1 MAEEAHTDVGR
12 RRRKP
17 HAIIVPYP
25 LQGHVIP
32 AVHLAVKLASQG
44 FTITFINTEYIHHKA
59 AAAAASGGGGD
70 VFADVRKSGL
80 DIRYSTVSDGLPVGF
95 DRSLNH
101 DEFMASILHVLP
113 THVEEVIA
121 GIVVAGEKDG
131 AVVRCLVA
139 DTFFVWPS
147 KVAKKFGLVY
157 VSVWTEPALV
167 YTLYHHVHLLRQ
179 NGHFGCQDRRKDAID
194 YIPGVKR
201 IEPKDT
207 TSYLQEA
214 TETTI
219 CHQIIFAA
227 FEDARGADFI
237 LANTIKELELDTISG
252 LEQDH
257 KVHAVGPIFPPG
269 FTTSPVSTSLW
280 AESDCTQWLNS
291 RTPGSVLYVSFGSY
305 AHVAKHDLVE
315 IARGLALSQVSFLWV
330 LRDDI
335 VSSDDPDPLP
345 VGFREEVSDRG
356 MIVGWCSQKEVLAHV
371 AIGGFL
377 THCGWNSIH
386 ESMWCGVPMLC
397 FPLFVD
403 QFTNRKL
410 VVDDWRVGINLVDQM
425 VVTNE
430 EVSRNVSRLMGGK
443 SREEFKERIDEMK
456 KIMVGAL
463 EPSGSSEQNFGQFV
477 RELKNKISI
486 KM

>member
-1 MAEEAHTDVGR
+1 
-12 RRRKP
+12 
-17 HAIIVPYP
+17 
-25 LQGHVIP
+25 
-32 AVHLAVKLASQG
+32 
-44 FTITFINTEYIHHKA
+44 
-59 AAAAASGGGGD
+59 
-70 VFADVRKSGL
+70 
-80 DIRYSTVSDGLPVGF
+80 
-95 DRSLNH
+95 
-101 DEFMASILHVLP
+101 
-113 THVEEVIA
+113 
-121 GIVVAGEKDG
+121 
-131 AVVRCLVA
+131 
-139 DTFFVWPS
+139 
-147 KVAKKFGLVY
+147 
-157 VSVWTEPALV
+157 
-167 YTLYHHVHLLRQ
+167 
-179 NGHFGCQDRRKDAID
+179 
-194 YIPGVKR
+194 
-201 IEPKDT
+201 PKDT

-257 KVHAVGPIFPPG
+257 KAQVYAIGPIFPPG
-269 FTTSPVSTSLW
+269 FTTSLVSTSLW
-280 AESDCTQWLNS
+280 FESDCTQWLN
-291 RTPGSVLYVSFGSY
+291 TKPPGSVLYVSFGSY
-305 AHVAKHDLVE
+305 AH
-315 IARGLALSQVSFLWV
+315 
-330 LRDDI
+330 
-335 VSSDDPDPLP
+335 
-345 VGFREEVSDRG
+345 
-356 MIVGWCSQKEVLAHV
+356 CSQKEVLAHV

>member
-1 MAEEAHTDVGR
+1 LKD
-12 RRRKP
+12 
-17 HAIIVPYP
+17 
-25 LQGHVIP
+25 IP
-32 AVHLAVKLASQG
+32 S
-44 FTITFINTEYIHHKA
+44 
-59 AAAAASGGGGD
+59 
-70 VFADVRKSGL
+70 
-80 DIRYSTVSDGLPVGF
+80 P
-95 DRSLNH
+95 
-101 DEFMASILHVLP
+101 
-113 THVEEVIA
+113 
-121 GIVVAGEKDG
+121 
-131 AVVRCLVA
+131 
-139 DTFFVWPS
+139 
-147 KVAKKFGLVY
+147 
-157 VSVWTEPALV
+157 
-167 YTLYHHVHLLRQ
+167 
-179 NGHFGCQDRRKDAID
+179 
-194 YIPGVKR
+194 
-201 IEPKDT
+201 
-207 TSYLQEA
+207 LQEA
-214 TETTI
+214 RESTI
-219 CHQIIFAA
+219 VHQITFAA
-227 FEDARGADFI
+227 FEEARCADFVLI
-237 LANTIKELELDTISG
+237 NTIEELERDTIAS
-252 LEQDH
+252 LKEVH
-257 KVHAVGPIFPPG
+257 SAKVHAVGPIFPPG

-305 AHVAKHDLVE
+305 AH
-315 IARGLALSQVSFLWV
+315 
-330 LRDDI
+330 
-335 VSSDDPDPLP
+335 
-345 VGFREEVSDRG
+345 
-356 MIVGWCSQKEVLAHV
+356 CSQKEVLAHV

>member
-1 MAEEAHTDVGR
+1 MSEEETRAAAG
-12 RRRKP
+12 RRKP
-17 HAIIVPYP
+17 HAIVVPFP

-32 AVHLAVKLASQG
+32 AVHLAIKLASQ
-44 FTITFINTEYIHHKA
+44 
-59 AAAAASGGGGD
+59 
-70 VFADVRKSGL
+70 
-80 DIRYSTVSDGLPVGF
+80 
-95 DRSLNH
+95 
-101 DEFMASILHVLP
+101 
-113 THVEEVIA
+113 
-121 GIVVAGEKDG
+121 
-131 AVVRCLVA
+131 
-139 DTFFVWPS
+139 
-147 KVAKKFGLVY
+147 
-157 VSVWTEPALV
+157 
-167 YTLYHHVHLLRQ
+167 
-179 NGHFGCQDRRKDAID
+179 DRRDDTIS
-194 YIPGVKR
+194 YIPGVDR
-201 IEPKDT
+201 IELKDIP
-207 TSYLQEA
+207 SPLQEA
-214 TETTI
+214 RESTI
-219 CHQIIFAA
+219 VHQITFAA
-227 FEDARGADFI
+227 FEEARCADFVLI
-237 LANTIKELELDTISG
+237 NTIEELERDTIAS
-252 LEQDH
+252 LKEVH
-257 KVHAVGPIFPPG
+257 SAKVHAVGPIFPPG

>member
-1 MAEEAHTDVGR
+1 
-12 RRRKP
+12 
-17 HAIIVPYP
+17 IV
-25 LQGHVIP
+25 
-32 AVHLAVKLASQG
+32 
-44 FTITFINTEYIHHKA
+44 
-59 AAAAASGGGGD
+59 
-70 VFADVRKSGL
+70 
-80 DIRYSTVSDGLPVGF
+80 
-95 DRSLNH
+95 
-101 DEFMASILHVLP
+101 
-113 THVEEVIA
+113 
-121 GIVVAGEKDG
+121 
-131 AVVRCLVA
+131 
-139 DTFFVWPS
+139 
-147 KVAKKFGLVY
+147 
-157 VSVWTEPALV
+157 
-167 YTLYHHVHLLRQ
+167 
-179 NGHFGCQDRRKDAID
+179 
-194 YIPGVKR
+194 
-201 IEPKDT
+201 
-207 TSYLQEA
+207 
-214 TETTI
+214 
-219 CHQIIFAA
+219 HQITFAA
-227 FEDARGADFI
+227 FEEARCADFVLI
-237 LANTIKELELDTISG
+237 NTIEELERDTIAS
-252 LEQDH
+252 LKEVH
-257 KVHAVGPIFPPG
+257 SAKVHAVGPIFPPG

-335 VSSDDPDPLP
+335 VSSD
-345 VGFREEVSDRG
+345 GFREEVSDRG